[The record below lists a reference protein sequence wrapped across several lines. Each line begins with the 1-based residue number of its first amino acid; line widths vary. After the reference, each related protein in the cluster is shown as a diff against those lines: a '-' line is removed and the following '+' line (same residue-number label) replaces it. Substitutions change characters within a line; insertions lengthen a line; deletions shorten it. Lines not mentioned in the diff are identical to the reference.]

1 MATFFNQATLS
12 YSGGTVSSNIATG
25 EIIEVLSATKTAVVE
40 EYTQGSEVTY
50 VINIVNSGTSPFTAL
65 SVSDDLGAY
74 ALDTLTLQPLDYVE
88 GSIKYFVNGI
98 LQPTPA
104 VTAGPPLVISGI
116 SVPADEAATL
126 VYTARTN
133 GFAPPVS
140 AGSITNTAT
149 VSGGG
154 ITPLTATETVSVS
167 DEPSLAIAKSVS
179 PTEVTENGQITYTFT
194 VQNVGNTE
202 AVNTDNVTIIDT
214 FDPILSNISV
224 TYNGGIW
231 SDPES
236 YTYDETTGQFSTVAG
251 AITVPAATFTQDSVT
266 GAWITDPGVATVT
279 VTGTV

>member
-104 VTAGPPLVISGI
+104 VTVGPPLVISGI

-167 DEPSLAIAKSVS
+167 DAPDLAIAKSVS